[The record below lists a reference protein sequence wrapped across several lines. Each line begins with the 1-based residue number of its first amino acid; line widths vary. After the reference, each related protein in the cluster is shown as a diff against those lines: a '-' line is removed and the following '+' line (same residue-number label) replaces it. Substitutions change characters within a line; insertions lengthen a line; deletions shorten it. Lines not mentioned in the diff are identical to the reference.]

1 MRFVFCT
8 LFLLTT
14 ILIKSQNPFPLQVS
28 IPVYFENVA
37 YSYLKSD
44 NAAAPLGS
52 LCGISLMFLDTSKVQ
67 EEIIVSGL
75 EDPII
80 WFDKVGISTTVR
92 FIVSDSFSQTSMD
105 FLFANN
111 ACRVNIIKNNQNI
124 ANGSIAPEFG
134 GYSLRLVGDNS
145 VSKDIV
151 NLLEKLND
159 YLLSLHT
166 KVQKTI
172 PISPLFARDSLNLIF
187 GYDYSYNTNYDLFW
201 FDETLRNRI
210 KNLALK
216 SLFVMESNERGGPI
230 SESLQTNAIVHH
242 EAIKTPGKA
251 NRSTGKVSTIFK
263 ISGDKNYLFLKAQQ
277 EYYME
282 ISYTYKR
289 WESNADRLMI
299 DKFYVK
305 NLEND
310 DFIEMKIF
318 DFTWSGAP
326 ILYVD
331 LINGVVM
338 EEQGAWKADQFITA
352 IQDVFRLVKLPK
364 EDY

>member
-8 LFLLTT
+8 LLLFSTT
-14 ILIKSQNPFPLQVS
+14 LITSQNPFPLQVS
-28 IPVYFENVA
+28 VPVYFENVA

-44 NAAAPLGS
+44 NATSPIGS

-75 EDPII
+75 DDPII

-92 FIVSDSFSQTSMD
+92 FIVSDSSSQTSMD

-111 ACRVNIIKNNQNI
+111 ACRVNIVKNGQNI
-124 ANGSIAPEFG
+124 ANGSITPEFG
-134 GYSLRLVGDNS
+134 SYSLRLVGDNS
-145 VSKDIV
+145 VNKDIV
-151 NLLEKLND
+151 KFLDKLND
-159 YLLSLHT
+159 YLLGLHT
-166 KVQKTI
+166 KVQNAI

-187 GYDYSYNTNYDLFW
+187 GYDYSYNTNFDLFW
-201 FDETLRNRI
+201 FDETLRDRI
-210 KNLALK
+210 KSLALK
-216 SLFVMESNERGGPI
+216 AFLVMENNERGGPI

-242 EAIKTPGKA
+242 EAMRMGGKT
-251 NRSTGKVSTIFK
+251 NRISGKVSTIFK
-263 ISGDKNYLFLKAQQ
+263 INGDRNYLFLKAQK

-282 ISYTYKR
+282 ISYTYER
-289 WESNADRLMI
+289 WKSNSDRLMI
-299 DKFYVK
+299 DKFYIK

-310 DFIEMKIF
+310 DFIEMNIF

-364 EDY
+364 ENY

>member
-8 LFLLTT
+8 LLLLTT
-14 ILIKSQNPFPLQVS
+14 TFITSQNPFPLQVS
-28 IPVYFENVA
+28 LPVYLEHEA
-37 YSYLKSD
+37 YSYLRSD
-44 NAAAPLGS
+44 VSASPISL

-67 EEIIVSGL
+67 EEVIVSGL

-80 WFDKVGISTTVR
+80 WFDKVGISTIVR
-92 FIVSDSFSQTSMD
+92 FIVSDSSSQTSMD
-105 FLFANN
+105 LLFANN
-111 ACRVNIIKNNQNI
+111 ACRVNIVKNGQNI
-124 ANGSIAPEFG
+124 ANGSITPEFG
-134 GYSLRLVGDNS
+134 GYSLRLVGDDS
-145 VSKDIV
+145 VSGDIV
-151 NLLEKLND
+151 KFLEKLND
-159 YLLSLHT
+159 YLLGLHT

-187 GYDYSYNTNYDLFW
+187 GHDYSYNTNFDLYW

-216 SLFVMESNERGGPI
+216 SFLVMGNDGRGSPV

-242 EAIKTPGKA
+242 EAMKMRGTS
-251 NRSTGKVSTIFK
+251 NRLGGKVSTIFK
-263 ISGDKNYLFLKAQQ
+263 MNGEKNYLFLKAKQ

-282 ISYTYKR
+282 ISYKYER
-289 WESNADRLMI
+289 WATASDRLMI
-299 DKFYVK
+299 DKFYIK

-310 DFIEMKIF
+310 DFIEMRVF